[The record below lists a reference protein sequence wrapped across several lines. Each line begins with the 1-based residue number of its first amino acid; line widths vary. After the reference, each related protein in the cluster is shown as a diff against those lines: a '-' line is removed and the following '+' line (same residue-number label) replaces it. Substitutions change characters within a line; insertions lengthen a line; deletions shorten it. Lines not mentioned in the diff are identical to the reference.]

1 MVVMVVIMVI
11 VVINKKIYLRSLVIR
26 VIGYTRPSEANW
38 LWWLWWLSLFSRKK
52 YICGA
57 WLLESLDTPDH
68 LKHSGY
74 GGYRGYHGYC
84 GYQEKLFWRILVI
97 ELLGT
102 PNLIGPPG

>member
-26 VIGYTRPSEANW
+26 VIGYTQPSEAN
-38 LWWLWWLSLFSRKK
+38 WLWWLSLFSRKK

-57 WLLESLDTPDH
+57 WLLESSDTPDL

-74 GGYRGYHGYC
+74 GGYRGYHGYR
-84 GYQEKLFWRILVI
+84 GYQEKLFWRSLVI
-97 ELLGT
+97 
-102 PNLIGPPG
+102 